1 MVWVV
6 NSTLV
11 WFNDANYIL
20 KYVIIGIN
28 VETISYEI
36 GFIANDVL
44 DHIDNKLN
52 NEVNLIKSNE

>member
-44 DHIDNKLN
+44 YHIDNKLN